1 MLNTAYKDEI
11 SMAFA
16 NVNIGTN
23 PADGTGD
30 PLRTAF
36 QKINQNFA
44 NIATTGNPG
53 PVTRINGRQ
62 GDVTLTAND
71 IVGTV
76 TKGYV
81 DGADIAGN
89 IYVDQRLARLEGN
102 VNANVVANVA
112 SSISNQANILLQS
125 GSALQPVNANVTAA
139 NAAIAGLQSTVSTLS
154 STVDSINSGLG
165 TATTNIATLT
175 SNAALQSSQIAG
187 ANAAIITANSAVVQ
201 FVLTQ
206 DTLLQS
212 GINGANAA
220 IVTANT
226 AMKGYVDAVK
236 TAWTAN
242 AATQAGQIA
251 NLIANQGVV
260 DLTYA
265 NVAIANLQSNA
276 GVQAGNIAY
285 LTGQVGSINTN
296 LTTFENINLGN
307 QSNITLL
314 QSGAT
319 ATNVAIVTAN
329 TAMKAYV
336 DTFNSAL
343 TTNVNNINSNIIST
357 QTYANAVSSLG
368 SVSGSVT
375 INVKSAIHQKLTTS
389 GSITNLSF
397 TNWPSPGTAGSVT
410 VDITVSSKTHTIT
423 FGNAASFNPLT
434 VLVGLNGV
442 GTWSVPVAGTYSL
455 TFTSTDG
462 GATINLVE
470 SNPFLRNYN
479 PSSEILVTASN
490 SAISLAHT
498 YTTFVLTA
506 NGTAFLGNGV
516 PGQIKVIGSISTGF
530 LCNVKVAASA
540 GAAGGQEY
548 INLYSNNSTP
558 IGVQLIWSSQLNSGC
573 WVQMSPSASIAND
586 ITTLTANAGT
596 QATSIASINNSISN
610 INNDLVI
617 FETEVINNNA
627 NVANVQVGMTL
638 ANASIAAL
646 TSNAGA
652 QANQI
657 LAINANVTAANAA
670 IIAANLYQTNS
681 LTNFR
686 TYANTNFLTTSYT
699 NSNVAIYLPTYAG
712 NISAGN
718 IMSDRHLFANGVN
731 ILSTVAGLYSNANV
745 ASYLPTH
752 SGDISGENVI
762 FTGNLFAGYSPT
774 SVHHIRGNVLFGN
787 GTVGLSTDSII
798 TINLNNSIPLVGA
811 NNTVHLSGADNKATY
826 YGVDA
831 FGANVASGMFGR
843 KARGTS
849 ASPSAVQAGDDIVT
863 FAGKGYG
870 TAAFSNSA
878 IGASSISIVAAE
890 NYTQTNQG
898 TEIHFHIIKLGAN
911 VVNPA
916 TPQVKFS
923 ANTIQSKYS
932 NHFILR
938 AKLQQG

>member
-1 MLNTAYKDEI
+1 
-11 SMAFA
+11 MAFA

-76 TKGYV
+76 TRGYV

-89 IYVDQRLARLEGN
+89 VYVDQRLARLEGN

-139 NAAIAGLQSTVSTLS
+139 NAAIAGLQSTVSSLS
-154 STVDSINSGLG
+154 GTVDSITSGLG

-175 SNAALQSSQIAG
+175 SNAALQASQIIG

-201 FVLTQ
+201 FVLAQ
-206 DTLLQS
+206 NTLLQS
-212 GINGANAA
+212 GITGANAA

-226 AMKGYVDAVK
+226 AMKGYVDAVS

-242 AATQAGQIA
+242 AGIQAGQIA
-251 NLIANQGVV
+251 SLTANIGVV
-260 DLTYA
+260 NLTYA
-265 NVAIANLQSNA
+265 NVAIADLQSNA

-285 LTGQVGSINTN
+285 LTGQVDAINTN

-307 QSNITLL
+307 QSNVTLL

-329 TAMKAYV
+329 TAIKNYVDAVTTAWTANAGTQASTLTTLTANAASQSADIIILYANAGVQANSLLGANAAIVTANTAMKAYV
-336 DTFNSAL
+336 DT
-343 TTNVNNINSNIIST
+343 INS
-357 QTYANAVSSLG
+357 
-368 SVSGSVT
+368 
-375 INVKSAIHQKLTTS
+375 
-389 GSITNLSF
+389 
-397 TNWPSPGTAGSVT
+397 
-410 VDITVSSKTHTIT
+410 
-423 FGNAASFNPLT
+423 
-434 VLVGLNGV
+434 
-442 GTWSVPVAGTYSL
+442 
-455 TFTSTDG
+455 
-462 GATINLVE
+462 
-470 SNPFLRNYN
+470 
-479 PSSEILVTASN
+479 
-490 SAISLAHT
+490 
-498 YTTFVLTA
+498 
-506 NGTAFLGNGV
+506 
-516 PGQIKVIGSISTGF
+516 
-530 LCNVKVAASA
+530 
-540 GAAGGQEY
+540 
-548 INLYSNNSTP
+548 
-558 IGVQLIWSSQLNSGC
+558 
-573 WVQMSPSASIAND
+573 
-586 ITTLTANAGT
+586 TLTANAGT
-596 QATSIASINNSISN
+596 QATSIASISNSISN
-610 INNDLVI
+610 INSDLVI
-617 FETEVINNNA
+617 FETAVINNNA
-627 NVANVQVGMTL
+627 NVANVQVGITL
-638 ANASIAAL
+638 ANASIATL
-646 TSNAGA
+646 TANAGV

-681 LTNFR
+681 LTNFS

-699 NSNVAIYLPTYAG
+699 NSNVAIYLPTYTG
-712 NISAGN
+712 NVSAGN
-718 IMSDRHLFANGVN
+718 IKSDRYLFSNGVN

-745 ASYLPTH
+745 TSYLPTH
-752 SGDISGENVI
+752 SGDVSANTIR
-762 FTGNLFAGYSPT
+762 FTGNIYGGNFNT
-774 SVHHIRGNVLFGN
+774 SLHQIKGNILFGN
-787 GTVGLSTDSII
+787 GTVGASTDSII
-798 TINLNNSIPLVGA
+798 TINLNAAAPLVGA
-811 NNTVHLSGADNKATY
+811 NNTVHLSGADNTPTY

-831 FGANVASGMFGR
+831 FGSNVASGIFGR

-870 TAAFSNSA
+870 AAAFSNSA
-878 IGASSISIVAAE
+878 VGATSVSIVAAE

-898 TEIHFHIIKLGAN
+898 TEIHLHIIKLGAN
-911 VVNPA
+911 VVDP
-916 TPQVKFS
+916 TSPQVKFTANTTTINSGNPAGNALVINGGLVSGTNLFYYGNITSPGGNISIGGNVTSNDFRFANGVSILSTVNGGSTPSRTTVVASSGSIAAGAS
-923 ANTIQSKYS
+923 ANVVVTGFKGYALYSVQTTANAWVTIYTSNAAASSDYS
-932 NHFILR
+932 RSISTDPTPGSGVIAEAIVNGTTYFTPAVTGFNAEAPVTNSIPIKIYNNSGSTATIGVTLTLL
-938 AKLQQG
+938 KLEN